1 MKEIKMILFKENF
14 IKKLTNIVLV
24 SAVFIGCGSALGQ
37 QQLTVG
43 LYPYVPRIEQ
53 FRNAISNEWN
63 KIHPDIQLKFLSD
76 NEWDGGYEMNPSAAT
91 DVYVFDA
98 TYLNYF
104 MSQNLLE
111 PIGSQEI
118 QGLSDF
124 LPYSSEGVKFGD
136 KYFAIPQLGCASLL
150 FYNKY
155 DAAMAS
161 VATVADLSKTL
172 NQCTYTSRI
181 PPDRRGLMVDMSG
194 STTTAM
200 MYLNATYDLNGIYPF
215 PLPPMQTDVNK
226 TAINNLRTVLNTG
239 SILNATKPTDNP
251 YQDAVWLSNGWG
263 RAYVGYSESMSQMSE
278 AERSQI
284 AFKIMPLA
292 DNRQNNP
299 PFYADVIGINT
310 TTNQR
315 GTRQLAVELAN
326 LMASQKTMI
335 ESIDQQGSLPPQYL
349 LPTRK
354 SVLDD
359 LAQRYPIYQN
369 LSNMISSTNPIMF
382 KLDENSRDWLGSM
395 KKTIQGDVLSNPAC
409 GCDYKSTQY
418 ITDQS
423 SAAKTCNAT
432 CSSNGGWNG
441 NWTNQYPA
449 AESGSVCGCNSCNTV
464 LTEGVATNI
473 GESRRKLLRKP

>member
-1 MKEIKMILFKENF
+1 MPLLKD
-14 IKKLTNIVLV
+14 
-24 SAVFIGCGSALGQ
+24 VFANKISKIAFVGAMMVNCSIAFGQ

-63 KIHPDIQLKFLSD
+63 KIHPDVQLKFLTDS
-76 NEWDGGYEMNPSAAT
+76 EWDGGYEKNPSAAT

-104 MSQNLLE
+104 MAQNWLE
-111 PIGSQEI
+111 PISPQEI
-118 QGLSDF
+118 LGLSDF
-124 LPYSSEGVKFGD
+124 LPYSSEGVKVGD

-150 FYNKY
+150 FYNKT
-155 DAAMAS
+155 DAAMAN
-161 VATVADLSKTL
+161 VTTLDDLSKTL

-215 PLPPMQTDVNK
+215 PLPPTQADVNK
-226 TAINNLRTVLNTG
+226 TAISNLRTVLNTG

-251 YQDAVWLSNGWG
+251 YQDAAWFSNGWG
-263 RAYVGYSESMSQMSE
+263 KAYVGYSESMSQMSE

-292 DNRQNNP
+292 GNQQKNP

-326 LMASQKTMI
+326 LMASQQTMI

-354 SVLDD
+354 SVLND

-382 KLDENSRDWLGSM
+382 KLDEKSRDWLVSM
-395 KKTIQGDVLSNPAC
+395 KKTIQADVLSNPVC
-409 GCDYKSTQY
+409 GCDYKATQH
-418 ITDQS
+418 IADQS
-423 SAAKTCNAT
+423 SAAKICNAT

-449 AESGSVCGCNSCNTV
+449 AENGSVCGCNSCNAV
-464 LTEGVATNI
+464 LNEEVTMSIEETRNTML
-473 GESRRKLLRKP
+473 KKP

>member
-1 MKEIKMILFKENF
+1 MILLRNIFL
-14 IKKLTNIVLV
+14 KKLANIAFV
-24 SAVFIGCGSALGQ
+24 SAMIISCCNAFGQ

-43 LYPYVPRIEQ
+43 LYPYVPRVEQ
-53 FRNAISNEWN
+53 FRNAILIEWN

-76 NEWDGGYEMNPSAAT
+76 SEWDGGYEKNPSAVT

-104 MSQNLLE
+104 MAQNWLE
-111 PIGSQEI
+111 PIDSQEI

-124 LPYSSEGVKFGD
+124 LPYSSQGVKVGD

-150 FYNKY
+150 FYNKN
-155 DAAMAS
+155 DVAMSNVSS
-161 VATVADLSKTL
+161 VVDLSRTL

-194 STTTAM
+194 STTTSM

-215 PLPPMQTDVNK
+215 PLPPTQSDVNK
-226 TAINNLRTVLNTG
+226 AAISNLRNILNVG

-251 YQDAVWLSNGWG
+251 YQDAVWFSNGWG
-263 RAYVGYSESMSQMSE
+263 RAYVGYSESMSQMTE
-278 AERSQI
+278 AQRSQI

-292 DNRQNNP
+292 DNQQKNP

-335 ESIDQQGSLPPQYL
+335 ESIDQQGNLPPQYL

-354 SVLDD
+354 SVLND

-382 KLDENSRDWLGSM
+382 KLDEKSREWLTGM
-395 KKTIQGDVLSNPAC
+395 KKTIQADVLSNPTC
-409 GCDYKSTQY
+409 GCDYKAAKY
-418 ITDQS
+418 IADQS
-423 SAAKTCNAT
+423 SAADICNAT

-449 AESGSVCGCNSCNTV
+449 AESGSVCGCNSCNAV
-464 LTEGVATNI
+464 LTEDATTNI
-473 GESRRKLLRKP
+473 EEVRRTMLRKP

>member
-1 MKEIKMILFKENF
+1 M
-14 IKKLTNIVLV
+14 
-24 SAVFIGCGSALGQ
+24 G
-37 QQLTVG
+37 
-43 LYPYVPRIEQ
+43 R
-53 FRNAISNEWN
+53 
-63 KIHPDIQLKFLSD
+63 
-76 NEWDGGYEMNPSAAT
+76 GYEKNPSAET

-104 MSQNLLE
+104 MAQNWLE

-118 QGLSDF
+118 QGLNDF
-124 LPYSSEGVKFGD
+124 LSYSSEGVKVGD

-150 FYNKY
+150 FYNKT
-155 DAAMAS
+155 DVTMGNVS
-161 VATVADLSKTL
+161 SVADLSKTL

-200 MYLNATYDLNGIYPF
+200 MYLNAAYDLNGIYPF
-215 PLPPMQTDVNK
+215 PLPPTQTDVNK
-226 TAINNLRTVLNTG
+226 TAIGNLRNVLNTG

-251 YQDAVWLSNGWG
+251 YQDAVWFSNGWG
-263 RAYVGYSESMSQMSE
+263 RAYVGYSESMSQMTE

-292 DNRQNNP
+292 GKQQENP

-326 LMASQKTMI
+326 LMASQKIITQ
-335 ESIDQQGSLPPQYL
+335 SIDQQGDLPPQYL

-354 SVLDD
+354 SVLND

-369 LSNMISSTNPIMF
+369 LRNMISSTNPIMF
-382 KLDENSRDWLGSM
+382 KLDEKSRDWLASM
-395 KKTIQGDVLSNPAC
+395 KKTIQTDVLSNPAC

-418 ITDQS
+418 IANQS
-423 SAAKTCNAT
+423 SAAKICNAT

-449 AESGSVCGCNSCNTV
+449 AENGSVCGCNSCNAV
-464 LTEGVATNI
+464 LTEGATTNM
-473 GESRRKLLRKP
+473 EEARRTMLRKP